1 MAEKKNGDASAP
13 PHAPEGKASAP
24 KAKMTKMEAV
34 TRALHTLGMDTPR
47 GDLQKHILKEFGIE
61 MTADHISNYKGEI
74 KRKLAKA
81 RKKGAKAKASKEPP
95 PTPPA
100 APAAPAAKPVP
111 AAAPAVAKA
120 DSVSLEAVQAA
131 KGLLGLLA
139 PDQAKALIDV
149 LAR

>member
-74 KRKLAKA
+74 KRKLAKS
-81 RKKGAKAKASKEPP
+81 RKKAGKPKVSKAPT
-95 PTPPA
+95 PTPPVA
-100 APAAPAAKPVP
+100 AAKPVA
-111 AAAPAVAKA
+111 AAAPAVVKA
-120 DSVSLEAVQAA
+120 NSVSLEAVQAA